1 MAIKN
6 SIIVTFSRTYE
17 VSLDMLEKAYPNL
30 DVTDRHDLKEKGLAV
45 ATQDFQDEFEYLDA
59 TQDNFSYKVQL
70 DFEI

>member
-6 SIIVTFSRTYE
+6 SI
-17 VSLDMLEKAYPNL
+17 
-30 DVTDRHDLKEKGLAV
+30 
-45 ATQDFQDEFEYLDA
+45 QDEFEYLDA